1 MAPWLIPEG
10 VEAAVAAGEG
20 AADVAVGAA
29 EAGSDIAIGMGDA
42 AETSASL
49 IARGVVK
56 RLAPKV
62 VKELDSKTGIVN
74 KVKIYHR
81 YISKDGKEKYDSI
94 STFTGQA
101 LKQYL
106 KDEAHGEAVKQA
118 FDSVVALGKTEKK
131 IAAGI
136 GLVGGAATTEA
147 FNVFLNK
154 AKKDKSN

>member
-1 MAPWLIPEG
+1 MAPWLIPVG

-81 YISKDGKEKYDSI
+81 YIL
-94 STFTGQA
+94 F
-101 LKQYL
+101 
-106 KDEAHGEAVKQA
+106 
-118 FDSVVALGKTEKK
+118 F
-131 IAAGI
+131 
-136 GLVGGAATTEA
+136 
-147 FNVFLNK
+147 FLFLIN
-154 AKKDKSN
+154 

>member
-1 MAPWLIPEG
+1 MAPWLIPVG

-62 VKELDSKTGIVN
+62 VK
-74 KVKIYHR
+74 
-81 YISKDGKEKYDSI
+81 DGV
-94 STFTGQA
+94 A
-101 LKQYL
+101 
-106 KDEAHGEAVKQA
+106 EADANDIKAKLE
-118 FDSVVALGKTEKK
+118 
-131 IAAGI
+131 AAG
-136 GLVGGAATTEA
+136 ATVE
-147 FNVFLNK
+147 LK
-154 AKKDKSN
+154 